1 MRPDPQP
8 SSLHPEWPRTLDEAV
23 TRILS
28 NMSDADKRYIK
39 GSYKETLI
47 NHHHGWGMGIRN
59 SFGLWQGNDA
69 LMADCRAVFADDAS
83 WVIIEAVWQRLQT
96 P

>member
-8 SSLHPEWPRTLDEAV
+8 SSLHPEWPRTVDEAV

-28 NMSDADKRYIK
+28 VMSDADKEYIRNTSK
-39 GSYKETLI
+39 DRLVTY
-47 NHHHGWGMGIRN
+47 HHGWGMGIRN
-59 SFGLWQGNDA
+59 SFGLCQGNDA
-69 LMADCRAVFADDAS
+69 LMADCRAVFPDGAS
-83 WVIIEAVWQRLQT
+83 MVIIEAVWQRLQT